1 MRSLYVCTHQQNLL
15 QVCDA
20 FALGT
25 PRKSDNVTFSH
36 MTADLEAS
44 SSLRGNSVGKFVRSV
59 SIRNELY
66 DDQLLTFIKH
76 VPQLNDLSLHQ
87 ASYITDDNFEHIP
100 LYVPHLTRLYIRY
113 GEITQWSIEAMRRH
127 WYRQLNHLEF
137 KHCTGVNYELFSA
150 LRQCTALTSL
160 TISYCWL
167 ETTTRSTPCKMQH
180 GTLNCTPFLP
190 ITPTVQQQQQQ
201 QQRQQQEW
209 HILPTLFPD
218 DYFDDPPSIP
228 ITLLQQ
234 PQQPIWP
241 YLTHF
246 YLGSCRDLTD
256 AMALAL
262 IQSHPHLVDLG
273 FYKSKMMTD
282 KTLDAIATHLPNIV
296 NVDMEYVTKITAAGI
311 RRLIEQCPKLATV
324 GCHWCNDGNI
334 HPSDFDDVDP
344 SSMEIDHTI
353 TGVSYVTR
361 LYGQA
366 IRGY

>member
-1 MRSLYVCTHQQNLL
+1 YATPLL
-15 QVCDA
+15 WEH
-20 FALGT
+20 LES
-25 PRKSDNVTFSH
+25 PDNVTFSH

-66 DDQLLTFIKH
+66 DDQLLAFIKH

-100 LYVPHLTRLYIRY
+100 LYVPHLTRLYIRN

-150 LRQCTALTSL
+150 LRQCTALTSP

-167 ETTTRSTPCKMQH
+167 ENYNAVYTMQDAARNVMALPNITSFRIIH
-180 GTLNCTPFLP
+180 ISLNCTPFLP

-209 HILPTLFPD
+209 RILLTLFPD

-228 ITLLQQ
+228 ITPLQQ

-246 YLGSCRDLTD
+246 YLGSCREPDRC
-256 AMALAL
+256 
-262 IQSHPHLVDLG
+262 QW
-273 FYKSKMMTD
+273 
-282 KTLDAIATHLPNIV
+282 
-296 NVDMEYVTKITAAGI
+296 
-311 RRLIEQCPKLATV
+311 RWR
-324 GCHWCNDGNI
+324 
-334 HPSDFDDVDP
+334 
-344 SSMEIDHTI
+344 
-353 TGVSYVTR
+353 
-361 LYGQA
+361 
-366 IRGY
+366 